1 MTSKIPLTLAL
12 AALVGFA
19 APALAT
25 EHAAAKHDPQVAT
38 TTAKP
43 KTAEKAAPA
52 KETKTTAVK
61 GRHGKAKSAKKTTAS
76 HATAATAT
84 SPAAK

>member
-19 APALAT
+19 APAFAT

-76 HATAATAT
+76 THATAAS

>member
-76 HATAATAT
+76 THATAAT